1 MVMKVVYL
9 NDTGIA
15 YDQAED
21 YFAEAAAWAT
31 RQCSSYVD
39 YHVQDVADVS
49 YTNDFIAQYG
59 FNDAKDA
66 LLFELKWK
74 SR

>member
-1 MVMKVVYL
+1 MKVVYL
-9 NDTGIA
+9 SDTGIP
-15 YDQAED
+15 YERAED
-21 YFAEAAAWAT
+21 HFAEAAAWAS
-31 RQCSSYVD
+31 RQCASYID
-39 YHVQDVADVS
+39 YHVQDVSDVS

-59 FNDAKDA
+59 FNDPKDA